1 MTKIK
6 ERPEGFIVPIASDV
20 GLKGALKTQDEF
32 FKKLV
37 SKLLDIPIQS
47 IISGKFIDNEVINR
61 TEGEPRKKVD
71 LLFSTDNIL
80 INIEGNT
87 YTSGILYRN
96 NTYIYRIIIDDKLVF
111 KNLKDKYYFQINFN
125 TKPFDCNKK
134 LINRFETREVTTY
147 ERLPFTPIT
156 IHVQLDYLEKE
167 EYTKGIDPWLINAL
181 KLFTADSV
189 EKYKALIGNDKL
201 FGGVFKFMSNY
212 SKDGKVLGEYNE
224 EEDAEFIK
232 NFDLAY
238 AKEEGIVEGKAEG
251 EKAGIMKSKLETAR
265 NMLKDKLDIKTISKY
280 TSLTPNEINS
290 IKL

>member
-1 MTKIK
+1 M
-6 ERPEGFIVPIASDV
+6 
-20 GLKGALKTQDEF
+20 
-32 FKKLV
+32 
-37 SKLLDIPIQS
+37 
-47 IISGKFIDNEVINR
+47 
-61 TEGEPRKKVD
+61 
-71 LLFSTDNIL
+71 
-80 INIEGNT
+80 
-87 YTSGILYRN
+87 
-96 NTYIYRIIIDDKLVF
+96 
-111 KNLKDKYYFQINFN
+111 
-125 TKPFDCNKK
+125 
-134 LINRFETREVTTY
+134 
-147 ERLPFTPIT
+147 
-156 IHVQLDYLEKE
+156 QLDYLEKE

-212 SKDGKVLGEYNE
+212 SKDGKVLGEYDE

-238 AKEEGIVEGKAEG
+238 AKEEGKAEG